1 MPGKLSEVHYR
12 NHPHQ
17 PLKGRLRVNSIK
29 VLFVATLLCLSFAV
43 RADEATTG
51 PNGGQIKHSGKYH
64 LEMVVKDAA
73 LTVYVTGDKDAKVA
87 TKGATG
93 SATVLAGKNT
103 SSVKLEPR
111 GENALAGSGGFQPV
125 PDMKVVAS
133 VTLPGQAPVQARF
146 TPLEKPK
153 PSAKAAAR

>member
-1 MPGKLSEVHYR
+1 M
-12 NHPHQ
+12 
-17 PLKGRLRVNSIK
+17 NSIK

-93 SATVLAGKNT
+93 SAKVLAGKNT

-111 GENALAGSGGFQPV
+111 GENALAGSGGFQPA

-133 VTLPGQAPVQARF
+133 VTLPGQAPIQARF

>member
-1 MPGKLSEVHYR
+1 M
-12 NHPHQ
+12 
-17 PLKGRLRVNSIK
+17 NSIK

-111 GENALAGSGGFQPV
+111 GENALAGSGGFQPA

-133 VTLPGQAPVQARF
+133 VTLPGQAPIQARF

-153 PSAKAAAR
+153 PSAKAAAK